1 MDDDAVEMI
10 SQLRTFVEKRF
21 RALNTARSE
30 EARKYAA
37 RARLREIEK
46 VIHQLENL
54 NFPIPGEIGS
64 EKKALEEFLRIPISD
79 PTRERNELVSL
90 AKNLASLE
98 QQINHRLRHMGTR
111 KTTKVGR
118 APRGKLRVEFPDGTV
133 VFEENS
139 TRTFVEA
146 IRFIGLK
153 RVSRLPILSRGHRL
167 VSATRP
173 PSGSGAKEVDGYFI
187 QTKSPTKQKASCLRK
202 IADNAGVRI
211 NIYVDDNRF

>member
-10 SQLRTFVEKRF
+10 SQLRTFVEERF

-30 EARKYAA
+30 EARKNAA

-54 NFPIPGEIGS
+54 NFPIPGEIAS
-64 EKKALEEFLRIPISD
+64 EKKALEEFLRVPIKD
-79 PTRERNELVSL
+79 PSRQRNELVSL

-98 QQINHRLRHMGTR
+98 QQIKHRLRHMRTR
-111 KTTKVGR
+111 KTAKVGR
-118 APRGKLRVEFPDGTV
+118 TPRGKLRVEFPDGKV

-139 TRTFVEA
+139 TRTFVEV

-173 PSGSGAKEVDGYFI
+173 PSGSGSKVVDGYFI
-187 QTKSPTKQKASCLRK
+187 QTKSPTKQKASWLRK
-202 IADNAGVRI
+202 IADNVGIRI
-211 NIYVDDNRF
+211 DISVDGSSY